1 MGLLDSLKNTLSSSA
16 KSAINSTINNALGGK
31 TGAVTSNL
39 SSTISKSVNEAA
51 NAIKNNV
58 SKSVNNTTRT
68 FKFNRIPTSLE
79 ELKALPE
86 AKLTDYFASAALAV
100 LVLNVCATDKELG
113 LQMMDFL
120 NGPNEITGQD
130 RQFIDTQFMDGKN
143 YIPRSYFKGATPE
156 NNYTPDVPYE
166 VSVTENPYSKDNF
179 AEGYI
184 TLWIDS
190 NGADSPRNVGLR
202 TKKSTGEWFLNSYKS
217 LLTDIRI
224 PVEKDA
230 WA

>member
-1 MGLLDSLKNTLSSSA
+1 MGLFDSLKNSLANSA
-16 KSAINSTINNALGGK
+16 KNAINSTIN
-31 TGAVTSNL
+31 GAKSNVSSNITS
-39 SSTISKSVNEAA
+39 SISKSVNSAA

-58 SKSVNNTTRT
+58 NKAVNNTTKT
-68 FKFNRIPTSLE
+68 YKFAKIPASLE

-100 LVLNVCATDKELG
+100 LALNVCATDKELG
-113 LQMMDFL
+113 LQMLDFL

-130 RQFIDTQFMDGKN
+130 SQFLEFQFMDGKN

-156 NNYTPDVPYE
+156 NNYTPDTPYE
-166 VSVTENPYSKDNF
+166 ISVTENPYSKDNF
-179 AEGYI
+179 NEGYI
-184 TLWIDS
+184 TLWITS
-190 NGADSPRNVGLR
+190 GGADSPRSVGLR
-202 TKKSTGEWFLNSYKS
+202 TKKSTGEWFLNSYKG

-224 PVEKDA
+224 PKEKDA